1 MCRLAALTVL
11 SDKKLTGNEVRP
23 CASLAQHR
31 RFVEPS
37 LISCFVTLYSL
48 CGNKILAEGTHA
60 VAEALQVNWSLEE
73 LK

>member
-1 MCRLAALTVL
+1 MHPLHNM
-11 SDKKLTGNEVRP
+11 K
-23 CASLAQHR
+23 

-37 LISCFVTLYSL
+37 LISCFLTLCSL

>member
-1 MCRLAALTVL
+1 MYRLATLTVPSDEKL
-11 SDKKLTGNEVRP
+11 SGNEARS
-23 CASLAQHR
+23 CASLAQHK

-37 LISCFVTLYSL
+37 LISCFLTLCSL

-60 VAEALQVNWSLEE
+60 MAEALQVNWSLEE

>member
-1 MCRLAALTVL
+1 MHLLCNV
-11 SDKKLTGNEVRP
+11 K
-23 CASLAQHR
+23 

-37 LISCFVTLYSL
+37 LISRFLTLCSL
-48 CGNKILAEGTHA
+48 YGNKISAEGTHA